1 MYQFSRWK
9 YWLVIVVLV
18 VGTLFALP
26 NVFGEG
32 PALQLSRNDRVAMNQ
47 EAQQRVLG
55 VLAGAKITPEAAY
68 LQKDRLVLRFADEDE
83 RSAAHEAINKGT
95 SGDYLVALSSV
106 PREPEWM
113 RLVGFKPMSLGLDLR
128 GGVHFVYEVDV
139 QGALTQAA
147 ERIERDART
156 TLRDKRIPYGAVT
169 SASVAPVAAV
179 PQGGGR
185 PAVSE
190 VGGVRI
196 VLRNPSDLRAAM
208 DALKAPD
215 GSLQVTSGED
225 DGATYV
231 ELRMTPAE
239 IKRRQDVAI
248 EQNITTLRNRVDEL
262 GIAEP
267 IVTRQASNR
276 IVVQLPGVQDPNE
289 AIRVLGA
296 TATLEFRLVDEQNNA
311 YEAEQ
316 SKRIP
321 IGSKLYHMRSE
332 NGQKG
337 RPILLKRDVIA
348 TGEQLTDANSMMNTQ
363 EGTPQVN
370 VKLDARGGQ
379 AMLNATKDNVGKR
392 MAVVYIS
399 KKQLAENEQCKG
411 VRTGA
416 ICTDEEV
423 ISAATIQSVLS
434 SSFRIT
440 GLQQNEARE
449 LALLLRSGALAAP
462 QTIVEQRSVGPS
474 LGADNIRRGWHAM
487 AVGLVLTF
495 AFMAIYYRGFGWIAN
510 AVLAANLVLTVGLL
524 SMLQA
529 SLSLPGIAAVV
540 FHLGIAVD
548 ANILIYER
556 IREELR
562 SGNSPLS
569 AINAGFEKAFATI
582 ADSNV
587 TTLIAGVVLFAFGTG
602 TIRSFAIV
610 MTLGILTSLFTSVVG
625 SRALVH
631 AIWGRRPRLATLP
644 I

>member
-9 YWLVIVVLV
+9 YWLVIIVVV

-32 PALQLSRNDRVAMNQ
+32 PALQLSRNDRVAMDQ
-47 EAQQRVLG
+47 AAQDRVLG
-55 VLAGAKITPEAAY
+55 VLEKQKIAPETAY
-68 LQKDRLVLRFADEDE
+68 LEKDRLVLRFADVPQQT
-83 RSAAHEAINKGT
+83 AARDAIIKGT

-106 PREPEWM
+106 PRTPQWM
-113 RLVGFKPMSLGLDLR
+113 RKVGLKPMSLGLDLR
-128 GGVHFVYEVDV
+128 GGVHFVYEVDI
-139 QGALTQAA
+139 QGAIVQAQ
-147 ERIERDART
+147 ERLERDTRT

-169 SASVAPVAAV
+169 TNNGVVRVVLRSASDMQAAT
-179 PQGGGR
+179 
-185 PAVSE
+185 
-190 VGGVRI
+190 
-196 VLRNPSDLRAAM
+196 
-208 DALKAPD
+208 DALKSPD
-215 GSLQVTSGED
+215 GSLQLTSGESAE
-225 DGATYV
+225 GPYI
-231 ELRMTPAE
+231 EMRMTPAE

-296 TATLEFRLVDEQNNA
+296 TATLEFRLVDEANNP
-311 YEAEQ
+311 YEAQ
-316 SKRIP
+316 SSKRVP
-321 IGSKLYHMRSE
+321 IGSKLYFER
-332 NGQKG
+332 GQQGQPG
-337 RPILLKRDVIA
+337 RPILLKREVIA
-348 TGEQLTDANSMMNTQ
+348 TGEQLTDASSGFS
-363 EGTPQVN
+363 EGQPQVN

-379 AMLNATKDNVGKR
+379 SMLNATKDNVGRR

-399 KKQLAENEQCKG
+399 KKQLAEGEQCKG

-416 ICTDEEV
+416 VCTEEDV

-440 GLQQNEARE
+440 GLQSNEARE

-487 AVGLVLTF
+487 AVGLILTF
-495 AFMAIYYRGFGWIAN
+495 IFMAIYYRGFGWIAN

-562 SGNSPLS
+562 AGNSPLS

-631 AIWGRRPRLATLP
+631 AIWGRRPRLTHLP

>member
-9 YWLVIVVLV
+9 YWLVIIVVVL
-18 VGTLFALP
+18 GTLFALP
-26 NVFGEG
+26 NVFGTA
-32 PALQLSRNDRVAMNQ
+32 PALQLSRNDRAAMD
-47 EAQQRVLG
+47 EAGQQRVVG
-55 VLAGAKITPEAAY
+55 VLETAKAAPEASY
-68 LQKDRLVLRFADEDE
+68 LEKDRLVLRFADPQQQ
-83 RSAAHEAINKGT
+83 AAARDAIIKGT
-95 SGDYLVALSSV
+95 SGDYLVALSDV
-106 PREPEWM
+106 PRTPEWM
-113 RLVGFKPMSLGLDLR
+113 RKVGLKPMSLGLDLR
-128 GGVHFVYEVDV
+128 GGVHFVYEVDI
-139 QGALTQAA
+139 QGALAQAV
-147 ERIERDART
+147 ERMERDVRT
-156 TLRDKRIPYGAVT
+156 SLRDKRIPYGAVT
-169 SASVAPVAAV
+169 SS
-179 PQGGGR
+179 
-185 PAVSE
+185 S
-190 VGGVRI
+190 GVVRV
-196 VLRNPSDLRAAM
+196 VLRNASDLQAAM

-215 GSLQVTSGED
+215 GSLQITSGEGA
-225 DGATYV
+225 DGAYV
-231 ELRMTPAE
+231 EMRMTPPE
-239 IKRRQDVAI
+239 LKRRQDVAI

-267 IVTRQASNR
+267 IVTRQAANR

-296 TATLEFRLVDEQNNA
+296 TATLEFRLVDEANNP
-311 YEAEQ
+311 YEAES
-316 SKRIP
+316 SKRVP
-321 IGSKLYHMRSE
+321 IGSKLYKER
-332 NGQKG
+332 NG
-337 RPILLKRDVIA
+337 RPILLKREMIA
-348 TGEQLTDANSMMNTQ
+348 TGEQLTDASSSFQ
-363 EGTPQVN
+363 EGQPQVN

-379 AMLNATKDNVGKR
+379 SMLNATRDNVGRR
-392 MAVVYIS
+392 MAVVYIA
-399 KKQLAENEQCKG
+399 KKQLAEGEQCKG
-411 VRTGA
+411 VRSGA
-416 ICTDEEV
+416 ICTEEDV

-440 GLQQNEARE
+440 GLQANEARE

-495 AFMAIYYRGFGWIAN
+495 AFMAMYYRAFGWIAN

-524 SMLQA
+524 SLLQA

-562 SGNSPLS
+562 AGNSPLS

-631 AIWGRRPRLATLP
+631 WIWGRRARLAHLP

>member
-1 MYQFSRWK
+1 MYHYSRWK
-9 YWLVIVVLV
+9 YWLVILVIV

-32 PALQLSRNDRVAMNQ
+32 PALQLSRNDRVAMDAA
-47 EAQQRVLG
+47 AQQRVLG
-55 VLAGAKITPEAAY
+55 VLEAAKLAPEVSY
-68 LQKDRLVLRFADEDE
+68 LQKDRLVMRFASEKQRED
-83 RSAAHEAINKGT
+83 AQKAISQGT

-106 PREPEWM
+106 PRAPEWM
-113 RLVGFKPMSLGLDLR
+113 REVGLKPMSLGLDLR
-128 GGVHFVYEVDV
+128 GGVHFVYEVDI
-139 QGALTQAA
+139 QGALAQAV
-147 ERIERDART
+147 ERMERDART
-156 TLRDKRIPYGAVT
+156 QLRDKRVPYGAVT
-169 SASVAPVAAV
+169 ANMNDRV
-179 PQGGGR
+179 
-185 PAVSE
+185 
-190 VGGVRI
+190 VRV
-196 VLRNPSDLRAAM
+196 VLRNASDLQAAM

-215 GSLQVTSGED
+215 GSLQVTSGEGA
-225 DGATYV
+225 DGTYV
-231 ELRMTPAE
+231 ELRMTQPE
-239 IKRRQDVAI
+239 LKRRQDVAI

-296 TATLEFRLVDEQNNA
+296 TATLEFRLVDEANNP
-311 YEAEQ
+311 YEAQ
-316 SKRIP
+316 QNKRIP
-321 IGSKLYHMRSE
+321 IGSKLYVER
-332 NGQKG
+332 NG
-337 RPILLKRDVIA
+337 RPILLKRDIIA
-348 TGEQLTDANSMMNTQ
+348 TGEQLTDATSNINTQ
-363 EGTPQVN
+363 EGQPQVN
-370 VKLDARGGQ
+370 VKLDSRGGQ
-379 AMLNATKDNVGKR
+379 SMLNATKDNVGKR

-399 KKQLAENEQCKG
+399 KKQLAEGEQCKG

-416 ICTDEEV
+416 ICTQEEV

-440 GLQQNEARE
+440 GLQLTEARE

-462 QTIVEQRSVGPS
+462 QTIVEQRSVGPT
-474 LGADNIRRGWHAM
+474 LGKDNIERGWHAM
-487 AVGLVLTF
+487 GVGLLLTF
-495 AFMAIYYRGFGWIAN
+495 AFMAVYYRGFGWIAN
-510 AVLAANLVLTVGLL
+510 GVLAANLVLTVGLL

-562 SGNSPLS
+562 AGNSPLS
-569 AINAGFEKAFATI
+569 AINAGFDKAFATI

-625 SRALVH
+625 SRVLVH
-631 AIWGRRPRLATLP
+631 AIWGRRPRLARLP

>member
-1 MYQFSRWK
+1 MYHFSRWK
-9 YWLVIVVLV
+9 YWLVIAVIVI
-18 VGTLFALP
+18 GTLFALP

-32 PALQLSRNDRVAMNQ
+32 PALQLSRNDRVAMDAA
-47 EAQQRVLG
+47 AQQRVLG
-55 VLAGAKITPEAAY
+55 VLQTQKIAPEVSY
-68 LQKDRLVLRFADEDE
+68 LQKDRLVLRFADENQRTVARD
-83 RSAAHEAINKGT
+83 AILKGT
-95 SGDYLVALSSV
+95 AGDYLVALSSV
-106 PREPEWM
+106 PRTPEWM
-113 RLVGFKPMSLGLDLR
+113 RWVGLKPMSLGLDLR
-128 GGVHFVYEVDV
+128 GGVHFVYEVDI
-139 QGALTQAA
+139 QGALTQTL
-147 ERIERDART
+147 ERLERDART

-169 SASVAPVAAV
+169 SNNGAV
-179 PQGGGR
+179 R
-185 PAVSE
+185 V
-190 VGGVRI
+190 
-196 VLRNPSDLRAAM
+196 VLRSASDVQGAM

-215 GSLQVTSGED
+215 GSLQITTGEEQ
-225 DGATYV
+225 DGPYV
-231 ELRMTPAE
+231 EMRMTPAE

-267 IVTRQASNR
+267 IVTRQAANR

-296 TATLEFRLVDEQNNA
+296 TATLEFRLVDEANNA

-316 SKRIP
+316 TKRIP
-321 IGSKLYHMRSE
+321 IGSRLYYMRPQVGP
-332 NGQKG
+332 NGQPVAQDQR

-348 TGEQLTDANSMMNTQ
+348 TGEQLTDASSSIDTQ
-363 EGTPQVN
+363 EGMPQVN

-399 KKQLAENEQCKG
+399 KKQLAQGEQCKG
-411 VRTGA
+411 VRSGS
-416 ICTDEEV
+416 ICTEEDV

-440 GLQQNEARE
+440 GLQAAEARE

-495 AFMAIYYRGFGWIAN
+495 AFMAMYYRGFGWIAN

-562 SGNSPLS
+562 AGNSPLS

-631 AIWGRRPRLATLP
+631 AIWGRRPRLARLP

>member
-1 MYQFSRWK
+1 MYHFSRWK
-9 YWLVIVVLV
+9 YWLVILVIV

-32 PALQLSRNDRVAMNQ
+32 PALQLSRNDRVAMDQ
-47 EAQQRVLG
+47 PAQQRVLG
-55 VLAGAKITPEAAY
+55 VLESAKITPEVSY
-68 LQKDRLVLRFADEDE
+68 LQKDRLVLRFASEE
-83 RSAAHEAINKGT
+83 QQRAARDAIRNGT

-106 PREPEWM
+106 PREPELM
-113 RLVGFKPMSLGLDLR
+113 RKIGFKPMSLGLDLR
-128 GGVHFVYEVDV
+128 GGVHFVYEVDI
-139 QGALTQAA
+139 QGALAQAV
-147 ERIERDART
+147 ERMERDART
-156 TLRDKRIPYGAVT
+156 QLRDHKPRVAFGAVT
-169 SASVAPVAAV
+169 SNPTT
-179 PQGGGR
+179 
-185 PAVSE
+185 
-190 VGGVRI
+190 GVVRV
-196 VLRNPSDLRAAM
+196 VLRNASDLQAAM

-215 GSLQVTSGED
+215 GSLQITSGEAA
-225 DGATYV
+225 DGTWV
-231 ELRMTPAE
+231 EMKMTPAE
-239 IKRRQDVAI
+239 LKRRQDVAI

-267 IVTRQASNR
+267 IVTRQAANR

-296 TATLEFRLVDEQNNA
+296 TATLEFRLVDEANNP

-316 SKRIP
+316 NKRIP
-321 IGSKLYHMRSE
+321 IGSKLYKER
-332 NGQKG
+332 NG

-348 TGEQLTDANSMMNTQ
+348 TGEQLSDATSNINTQ
-363 EGTPQVN
+363 EGQPQVN
-370 VKLDARGGQ
+370 VKLDSRGGQ
-379 AMLNATKDNVGKR
+379 SMFNATKDNVGKR

-399 KKQLAENEQCKG
+399 KKQLAQGEQCKG
-411 VRTGA
+411 VRTGQ
-416 ICTDEEV
+416 ICTEEEV

-440 GLQQNEARE
+440 GLQANESRE

-462 QTIVEQRSVGPS
+462 QTIVEQRSVGPT
-474 LGADNIRRGWHAM
+474 LGADNIKRGWHAL
-487 AVGLVLTF
+487 AVGLGLTF

-524 SMLQA
+524 SLLQA

-562 SGNSPLS
+562 AGNSPLA

-631 AIWGRRPRLATLP
+631 WIWGRRTRLAHLP

>member
-1 MYQFSRWK
+1 MYQFARWK
-9 YWLVIVVLV
+9 YWLVIIVVV
-18 VGTLFALP
+18 SGTLLALP

-32 PALQLSRNDRVAMNQ
+32 PALQLSRNDRTAMDQ
-47 EAQQRVLG
+47 AAQQRVLG
-55 VLAGAKITPEAAY
+55 VLEMQKITPEVSY
-68 LQKDRLVLRFADEDE
+68 LQKDRLVLRFADD
-83 RSAAHEAINKGT
+83 RQQTSAREAILKGT

-106 PREPEWM
+106 PRMPEWM
-113 RLVGFKPMSLGLDLR
+113 RHVPFFKPMSLGLDLR
-128 GGVHFVYEVDV
+128 GGVHFVYEVDIQSAV
-139 QGALTQAA
+139 AQA
-147 ERIERDART
+147 IERMERDVRT
-156 TLRDKRIPYGAVT
+156 SLRDKRIPYGAV
-169 SASVAPVAAV
+169 SSKD
-179 PQGGGR
+179 
-185 PAVSE
+185 
-190 VGGVRI
+190 GVVKV
-196 VLRNPSDLRAAM
+196 VLRNASDLQAAM

-215 GSLQVTSGED
+215 GSLVLTSGEEA
-225 DGATYV
+225 DGSYI
-231 ELRMTPAE
+231 EMRMTPAE
-239 IKRRQDVAI
+239 IKRRQGVAI
-248 EQNITTLRNRVDEL
+248 EQNITTLRNRVDAL

-296 TATLEFRLVDEQNNA
+296 TATLEFRLVDENNNP
-311 YEAEQ
+311 YEAE
-316 SKRIP
+316 SNKRIP
-321 IGSKLYHMRSE
+321 IGSKLYKER
-332 NGQKG
+332 NG
-337 RPILLKRDVIA
+337 RPILLKREVIA
-348 TGEQLTDANSMMNTQ
+348 TGEQLTDATSSFQ
-363 EGTPQVN
+363 EGQPQVN

-379 AMLNATKDNVGKR
+379 SMLNATKDNVGKR

-399 KKQLAENEQCKG
+399 KKQLAEGEQCKG
-411 VRTGA
+411 VRSGL
-416 ICTDEEV
+416 ICTEEEV

-440 GLQQNEARE
+440 GLQATEARE

-462 QTIVEQRSVGPS
+462 QTIVEQRSVGPT
-474 LGADNIRRGWHAM
+474 LGADNIRRGWHAL
-487 AVGLVLTF
+487 AVGLLLTF
-495 AFMAIYYRGFGWIAN
+495 AFMAIYYRAFGWIAN

-524 SMLQA
+524 SLLQA

-562 SGNSPLS
+562 AGNSPLS

-610 MTLGILTSLFTSVVG
+610 MTLGIATSLFTSVVG

-631 AIWGRRPRLATLP
+631 WIWGRRTRLAHLP

>member
-9 YWLVIVVLV
+9 YWLVILV
-18 VGTLFALP
+18 VVGGTLFALP

-32 PALQLSRNDRVAMNQ
+32 PALQLSRNDRVAMDAAA
-47 EAQQRVLG
+47 EQRVLG
-55 VLAGAKITPEAAY
+55 VLQAQKIAPEVAY
-68 LQKDRLVLRFADEDE
+68 LQKDRLVLRFADENQRTTARD
-83 RSAAHEAINKGT
+83 AILKGT

-106 PREPEWM
+106 PRTPEWM
-113 RLVGFKPMSLGLDLR
+113 RWVGLKPMSLGLDLR
-128 GGVHFVYEVDV
+128 GGVHFVYEVDI
-139 QGALTQAA
+139 QGALTQTL
-147 ERIERDART
+147 ERLARDART

-169 SASVAPVAAV
+169 ANN
-179 PQGGGR
+179 
-185 PAVSE
+185 
-190 VGGVRI
+190 GVVRV
-196 VLRNPSDLRAAM
+196 VLRNASDLQAAM
-208 DALKAPD
+208 TALKAPD
-215 GSLQVTSGED
+215 GSLQITSGEEQD
-225 DGATYV
+225 SPYV
-231 ELRMTPAE
+231 EMRMTPAE
-239 IKRRQDVAI
+239 LKRRQDVAI

-296 TATLEFRLVDEQNNA
+296 TATLEFRLVDEANNA

-316 SKRIP
+316 NKRIP
-321 IGSKLYHMRSE
+321 IGSKLYYMRPQVAQ
-332 NGQKG
+332 NGQPPPVDLPR

-348 TGEQLTDANSMMNTQ
+348 TGEQLTDATSSIDTQ

-399 KKQLAENEQCKG
+399 KKQLAQGEQCKG
-411 VRTGA
+411 VRTGS
-416 ICTDEEV
+416 ICTEEDV

-440 GLQQNEARE
+440 GLQAAEARE

-495 AFMAIYYRGFGWIAN
+495 AFMAVYYRAFGWIAN

-562 SGNSPLS
+562 AGNSPLS

-631 AIWGRRPRLATLP
+631 AIWGRRPRLAHLP

>member
-1 MYQFSRWK
+1 MYHFSRWK
-9 YWLVIVVLV
+9 YWLVIIVVV
-18 VGTLFALP
+18 SGTLLALP

-32 PALQLSRNDRVAMNQ
+32 PALQLSRYDRAAMDQ
-47 EAQQRVLG
+47 AAQQRVLG
-55 VLAGAKITPEAAY
+55 VLETAKLTPEVSY
-68 LQKDRLVLRFADEDE
+68 LQKDRLVLRFTTDAQQT
-83 RSAAHEAINKGT
+83 AARDAIQKGT

-106 PREPEWM
+106 TRMPEWM
-113 RLVGFKPMSLGLDLR
+113 RRVPFMKPMSLGLDLR
-128 GGVHFVYEVDV
+128 GGVNFVYEVDIP
-139 QGALTQAA
+139 GALAQAV
-147 ERIERDART
+147 ERMERDART
-156 TLRDKRIPYGAVT
+156 QLRDKRVPYGAVT
-169 SASVAPVAAV
+169 SNNGAV
-179 PQGGGR
+179 R
-185 PAVSE
+185 V
-190 VGGVRI
+190 
-196 VLRNPSDLRAAM
+196 VLRSASDLQAAM

-215 GSLQVTSGED
+215 GSLQITSGESA
-225 DGATYV
+225 DGTYV
-231 ELRMTPAE
+231 EMRMTQAE

-248 EQNITTLRNRVDEL
+248 EQNITTLRRRVDEL
-262 GIAEP
+262 GISEP
-267 IVTRQASNR
+267 IVTRQAANR
-276 IVVQLPGVQDPNE
+276 ISVQLPGVQDPNE

-296 TATLEFRLVDEQNNA
+296 TATLEFRLVDEVNNP

-316 SKRIP
+316 NKRIP
-321 IGSKLYHMRSE
+321 IGSRLYKER
-332 NGQKG
+332 NG

-348 TGEQLTDANSMMNTQ
+348 TGEQLTDANSSINTQ
-363 EGTPQVN
+363 EGQPQVN
-370 VKLDARGGQ
+370 VKLDSRGGQ
-379 AMLNATKDNVGKR
+379 SMLNATRDNVGKR
-392 MAVVYIS
+392 MAVVYIA
-399 KKQLAENEQCKG
+399 KKQLAEGEQCKG
-411 VRTGA
+411 VRAGQ
-416 ICTDEEV
+416 ICTEEEV

-462 QTIVEQRSVGPS
+462 QTIVQQRSVGPS

-495 AFMAIYYRGFGWIAN
+495 VFMAIYYRGFGWIAN

-524 SMLQA
+524 SLLQA

-562 SGNSPLS
+562 AGNSPLS

-610 MTLGILTSLFTSVVG
+610 MTLGIATSLFTSVVG

-631 AIWGRRPRLATLP
+631 AIWGRRPRLASLP

>member
-1 MYQFSRWK
+1 MYHYSRWK
-9 YWLVIVVLV
+9 YWLVIIVIVI
-18 VGTLFALP
+18 GTLFALP

-32 PALQLSRNDRVAMNQ
+32 PALQLSRNDRVAMDQ
-47 EAQQRVLG
+47 AAQQRVLG
-55 VLAGAKITPEAAY
+55 VLAGAKLTPEVSY
-68 LQKDRLVLRFADEDE
+68 LQKDRLVLRFADIEQ
-83 RSAAHEAINKGT
+83 RTAAQDAINKGT
-95 SGDYLVALSSV
+95 AGDYLVALSSV
-106 PREPEWM
+106 PRTPEWM
-113 RLVGFKPMSLGLDLR
+113 RMVGLKPMSLGLDLR
-128 GGVHFVYEVDV
+128 GGVHFVYEVDI
-139 QGALTQAA
+139 QGALAQAV
-147 ERIERDART
+147 ERLERDART

-169 SASVAPVAAV
+169 SSNDAV
-179 PQGGGR
+179 R
-185 PAVSE
+185 V
-190 VGGVRI
+190 
-196 VLRNPSDLRAAM
+196 VLRNGSDLQAAM

-215 GSLQVTSGED
+215 GSLQITSGEAQ
-225 DGATYV
+225 DGTYV
-231 ELRMTPAE
+231 EMRMTPAE
-239 IKRRQDVAI
+239 LKRRQDVAI

-296 TATLEFRLVDEQNNA
+296 TATLEFRLVDEANNA

-316 SKRIP
+316 NKRIP
-321 IGSKLYHMRSE
+321 IGSKLYHMRAEGS
-332 NGQKG
+332 QPG
-337 RPILLKRDVIA
+337 RPILLKRDIIA
-348 TGEQLTDANSMMNTQ
+348 TGEQLTDASSMINTQ

-379 AMLNATKDNVGKR
+379 SMLNATKDNVGKR

-399 KKQLAENEQCKG
+399 KKQLAQNEQCKG
-411 VRTGA
+411 VRTGQ
-416 ICTDEEV
+416 ICTTEEV

-440 GLQQNEARE
+440 GLQATEARE

-462 QTIVEQRSVGPS
+462 QTIVEQRSVGPT
-474 LGADNIRRGWHAM
+474 LGKDNIERGWHALG
-487 AVGLVLTF
+487 VGLLLTF

-569 AINAGFEKAFATI
+569 AINAGFDKAFATI

-625 SRALVH
+625 SRVLVH
-631 AIWGRRPRLATLP
+631 AIWGRRPRLAHLP

>member
-1 MYQFSRWK
+1 MYHFSRWK
-9 YWLVIVVLV
+9 YWLVIIVVV

-32 PALQLSRNDRVAMNQ
+32 PALQLSRNDRVAMDAA
-47 EAQQRVLG
+47 AQQRVLG
-55 VLAGAKITPEAAY
+55 VLQAQKVAPEASY
-68 LQKDRLVLRFADEDE
+68 LEKDRLVLRFADPQQQAGA
-83 RSAAHEAINKGT
+83 REAIVKGT

-106 PREPEWM
+106 PRTPQWM
-113 RLVGFKPMSLGLDLR
+113 RRVGLKPMSLGLDLR

-139 QGALTQAA
+139 QGALAQAV
-147 ERIERDART
+147 ERMERDVRT
-156 TLRDKRIPYGAVT
+156 SLRDKRIPYGAVT
-169 SASVAPVAAV
+169 SGKDSA
-179 PQGGGR
+179 GK
-185 PAVSE
+185 E
-190 VGGVRI
+190 FVRV
-196 VLRNPSDLRAAM
+196 VLRNPSDLQAAL
-208 DALKAPD
+208 DTLKAPD
-215 GSLQVTSGED
+215 GSLQLTSGTEA
-225 DGATYV
+225 DGSYV
-231 ELRMTPAE
+231 EMRMTPAE
-239 IKRRQDVAI
+239 LKRRQDVAI

-267 IVTRQASNR
+267 IVTRQAANR

-296 TATLEFRLVDEQNNA
+296 TATLEFRLVDETNNP
-311 YEAEQ
+311 YEAE
-316 SKRIP
+316 SNKRIP
-321 IGSKLYHMRSE
+321 IGSKLYKER
-332 NGQKG
+332 NG

-348 TGEQLTDANSMMNTQ
+348 TGEQLTDASSSFQ
-363 EGTPQVN
+363 EGQPQVN

-379 AMLNATKDNVGKR
+379 SMLNATRDNVGKR
-392 MAVVYIS
+392 MAVVYIA
-399 KKQLAENEQCKG
+399 KKQLAEGEQCKG
-411 VRTGA
+411 VRSGQ
-416 ICTDEEV
+416 ICTEEDV

-440 GLQQNEARE
+440 GLQANEARE

-462 QTIVEQRSVGPS
+462 QTIVEQRSVGPT
-474 LGADNIRRGWHAM
+474 LGADNIKRGWHAL
-487 AVGLVLTF
+487 AVGLLLTF
-495 AFMAIYYRGFGWIAN
+495 AFMAMYYRGFGWIAN

-524 SMLQA
+524 SLLQA

-562 SGNSPLS
+562 AGNSPLA

-631 AIWGRRPRLATLP
+631 WIWGRRTRLAHLP

>member
-1 MYQFSRWK
+1 MYHFSRWK
-9 YWLVIVVLV
+9 YWLVIIVVV
-18 VGTLFALP
+18 AGTLFALP

-32 PALQLSRNDRVAMNQ
+32 DALQLSRNDRVGMDAA
-47 EAQQRVLG
+47 AQTRVLD
-55 VLAGAKITPEAAY
+55 VLKAQKITPEVSY
-68 LQKDRLVLRFADEDE
+68 LEKDRLVLRFADAQQQ
-83 RSAAHEAINKGT
+83 AAARDAIAKGT
-95 SGDYLVALSSV
+95 SGDYLVALSRV
-106 PREPEWM
+106 PRTPEWM
-113 RLVGFKPMSLGLDLR
+113 RKVGLKPMSLGLDLR

-139 QGALTQAA
+139 QGALAQTV
-147 ERIERDART
+147 ERMERDVRT

-169 SASVAPVAAV
+169 SNN
-179 PQGGGR
+179 
-185 PAVSE
+185 
-190 VGGVRI
+190 GVVR
-196 VLRNPSDLRAAM
+196 VVVRNASDLQPAL

-215 GSLQVTSGED
+215 GSLQLTSGEGA
-225 DGATYV
+225 DGPYV
-231 ELRMTPAE
+231 EMRMTPAE
-239 IKRRQDVAI
+239 LKRRQDVAI

-262 GIAEP
+262 GISEP
-267 IVTRQASNR
+267 IITRQASNR
-276 IVVQLPGVQDPNE
+276 ISVQLPGVQDPNE

-296 TATLEFRLVDEQNNA
+296 TATLEFRLVDESNNP
-311 YEAEQ
+311 YEAE
-316 SKRIP
+316 STKRIP
-321 IGSKLYHMRSE
+321 IGSKLYKER
-332 NGQKG
+332 NG
-337 RPILLKRDVIA
+337 RPILLKREIIA
-348 TGEQLTDANSMMNTQ
+348 TGEQLTDANSNFQ
-363 EGTPQVN
+363 EGQPQVN
-370 VKLDARGGQ
+370 VQLDARGGQ
-379 AMLNATKDNVGKR
+379 SMIAATKDNVGRR

-399 KKQLAENEQCKG
+399 KKQLAEGEQCKG

-416 ICTDEEV
+416 ICTEEDV

-440 GLQQNEARE
+440 GLQANEARE

-495 AFMAIYYRGFGWIAN
+495 AFMAMYYRAFGWIAN

-524 SMLQA
+524 SLLQA

-562 SGNSPLS
+562 AGNSPLS

-631 AIWGRRPRLATLP
+631 SIWGRRPRLTHLP